1 MRAVVQRV
9 KSASVS
15 VDGKVINQIEK
26 GFMVLLGVETG
37 DSDKDLSYICDKVT
51 GLRVFEDENNKMNL
65 SVREVAGEIL
75 LISQFTLL
83 GDARNGKRPSFI
95 AAARPEEATAL
106 YEKALYEMN
115 KCVPTKGGVFGA
127 HMEIEL
133 INDGPVTILLE
144 SRRLF

>member
-15 VDGKVINQIEK
+15 VDGEIINQIGK
-26 GFMVLLGVETG
+26 GFMVLLGIETG
-37 DSDKDLSYICDKVT
+37 DSNKDLSYICDKVT
-51 GLRVFEDENNKMNL
+51 GLRVFEDENDKMNL
-65 SVREVAGEIL
+65 SVKDISGEIL

-95 AAARPEEATAL
+95 AAARPEEATGL
-106 YEKALYEMN
+106 YEKALCEMN
-115 KCVPTKGGVFGA
+115 KSVPTKGGVFGA
-127 HMEIEL
+127 HMEVEL
-133 INDGPVTILLE
+133 INDGPVTIMLE